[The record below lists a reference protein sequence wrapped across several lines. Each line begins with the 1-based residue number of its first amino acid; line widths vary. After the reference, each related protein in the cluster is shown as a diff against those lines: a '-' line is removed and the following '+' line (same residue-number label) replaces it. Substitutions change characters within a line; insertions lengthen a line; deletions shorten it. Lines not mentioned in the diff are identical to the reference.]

1 MEIQQYIKKKR
12 EIQNTFLS
20 LIENNDDM
28 NFDDLISI
36 FEQQEITK
44 NFDELKEFLNMVL
57 TVSNHHHRTSIF
69 FDIIKCIILYFKED
83 LQTNLSNIEIFNFFK
98 RNKII
103 LLFLIEE
110 QIINF
115 DESIF
120 NCINEMNY
128 TKRKKIIQF
137 FYPELKQ
144 FIDKNLIKTDE
155 KEVIEYDTDIEI
167 KRKTGENESFICT
180 LIRNDSVEE
189 FISYVNRSNI
199 SLHSTIIKPS
209 IFETNSFLKNKEIT
223 IIEYTAFF
231 GSIQIFQYLLFNN
244 VDLEPSL
251 WSFVI
256 HSQNAELFHILEENH
271 LEIPE
276 NCFFEAVKC
285 HHNDIANYIL
295 DQQLIVFKDQKK
307 FDETINSISFQ
318 FYNYN
323 FMPVDFNQPDILY
336 FLGSNNYSTLVS
348 FYMKSKEKNIE
359 KILIAK

>member
-20 LIENNDDM
+20 LIENNDDT
-28 NFDDLISI
+28 NFDDLINI

-256 HSQNAELFHILEENH
+256 HS
-271 LEIPE
+271 
-276 NCFFEAVKC
+276 
-285 HHNDIANYIL
+285 HNDIANYIL
-295 DQQLIVFKDQKK
+295 DQQLILFKDQKK

-323 FMPVDFNQPDILY
+323 FIPVDFNQPDILY
-336 FLGSNNYSTLVS
+336 FLASNNYSTLVS

-359 KILIAK
+359 KILIAKKLFLMKFLQVLMQFLI